1 ARPGSHSPA
10 AARDAPRHGAADP
23 DRREERHRDPRP
35 SRTAS
40 RTMTT
45 VTPTDDGPYM
55 VEGDLRIVDPLGN
68 EYDLG
73 GAAAVF
79 LCRCGR
85 SATKPFCDGTH
96 ERVRFEAAGRAPRDL
111 VAAATVT

>member
-1 ARPGSHSPA
+1 
-10 AARDAPRHGAADP
+10 
-23 DRREERHRDPRP
+23 
-35 SRTAS
+35 
-40 RTMTT
+40 MTT
-45 VTPTDDGPYM
+45 LKITPTDDGPYM
-55 VEGDLRIVDPLGN
+55 VEGAVQVVDPLGY

-73 GAAAVF
+73 GEAAIF

-111 VAAATVT
+111 VAATTIT